1 MKMILLLLKNDGTK
15 KGDKTMPRKPK
26 VKPPEQDFNKKLE
39 DYKKRISENEQ
50 LVKDPLLT
58 KLLEEFQ
65 RMTAINN
72 NLWDDITVNGYFI
85 QDVKGNTVINP
96 SIAAYNKN
104 LQMLLKTIQYID
116 EKTKTLV
123 LTDGVKSW

>member
-1 MKMILLLLKNDGTK
+1 
-15 KGDKTMPRKPK
+15 MPRKPK

-72 NLWDDITVNGYFI
+72 NLWDDITINGYFT

>member
-1 MKMILLLLKNDGTK
+1 
-15 KGDKTMPRKPK
+15 MPRKVK
-26 VKPPEQDFNKKLE
+26 VKPPELDFKQKLE

-50 LVKDPLLT
+50 LVKDPLLM
-58 KLLEEFQ
+58 KLIEEFQ
-65 RMTAINN
+65 RMVCIND
-72 NLWDDITVNGYFI
+72 NLWDDIQVKGYFVEDI
-85 QDVKGNTVINP
+85 KGNTVSNP